1 MFDVEQMKDPW
12 GGTSKK
18 YIVEDHITGQVLG
31 ATNSEVSALLIAA
44 EYPRGVV
51 RNDWSKRIA
60 NNLFGET

>member
-1 MFDVEQMKDPW
+1 MFFVEQMKDPW

-31 ATNSEVSALLIAA
+31 ATNSEATANRIAA
-44 EYPRGVV
+44 EHPRARV